1 MSLHPLRFHS
11 PLDLARERDENVGP
25 HLSSAWKLAHALV
38 ALIALALALA
48 CLVRAQAQPTRALP
62 QLAFAYPAGGQQGAT
77 FTVAVGGQHLA
88 GTSAAIFSTPGI
100 TARVT
105 GHERPLLQK
114 EINELREKLQVLQD
128 KRAAHRGDPTK
139 PAFTAEDEL
148 TSAAIRQTLATR
160 GNRQVAPAL
169 AETVTLEITI
179 LTHAPV
185 GDHEFRLRTPAGLSP
200 PLVFCVGELPEATS
214 DAATATSAREAI
226 RIRKPDAAGRLG
238 MARAVSLPAVINGQ
252 ILPGE
257 VDRYSFSARQGQRLT
272 FAVAARTLIP
282 YLADAVPGWFQA
294 TLALFDANGRELAY
308 ADDDRFNPDPVIAC
322 EIPADGTYLLE
333 IKDAIYRGREDFVYR
348 LTAGELPLVR
358 SVFPLGVRTGESVP
372 VALEGWN
379 LPSSALEIAEATR
392 PSGTYLLSVRGHGT
406 QSNAVRFAVDSRP
419 SSRETDCNDTPA
431 DAQAMTLP
439 ATVDGRI
446 ERAGDVDFFRF
457 TGAAGQEVVAEVFA
471 RRLGSPID
479 STLSLTDADGRR
491 LAANDD
497 SDDKGFG
504 LLTHHADSR
513 LRFSLPA
520 DGDYLLRIDDAQHK
534 GGPDHGYRLVL
545 GSPQPDF
552 DLRVVPSTINVRA
565 GATTAFTVHAL
576 RRDGFRGEIVL
587 GLQHAPPG
595 FMLTG
600 VRLPAGEDIVRVTLK
615 APANASENTFAL
627 TVVGRA
633 TVDGRTLVRR
643 AQGADNRM
651 QAFAYQHLVSAKE
664 LRVGVAGRAS
674 TPRPR
679 PKQPGSP

>member
-1 MSLHPLRFHS
+1 MSLHPLRFLF
-11 PLDLARERDENVGP
+11 PFEPAREPDEPAGP
-25 HLSSAWKLAHALV
+25 HLSSTWKLAHVLV
-38 ALIALALALA
+38 ALMALALALA
-48 CLVRAQAQPTRALP
+48 CLVRAQPQPTRALP

-100 TARVT
+100 IARVT
-105 GHERPLLQK
+105 GHERPLTQK
-114 EINELREKLQVLQD
+114 EINDLRERLQALQD
-128 KRAAHRGDPTK
+128 KCTAHRADPTK
-139 PAFTAEDEL
+139 PAFTADDES

-179 LTHAPV
+179 LDHAPV

-200 PLVFCVGELPEATS
+200 PLAFCVGELPEFTS
-214 DAATATSAREAI
+214 DVATATSAREI
-226 RIRKPDAAGRLG
+226 TRIRPPDAAGRLRT
-238 MARAVSLPAVINGQ
+238 ARAVSLPAVINGQ

-257 VDRYSFSARQGQRLT
+257 VDRFAFSARQGQRLT

-294 TLALFDANGRELAY
+294 TLAVFDSNGRELAY
-308 ADDDRFNPDPVIAC
+308 ADDERFNPDPVIAC

-333 IKDAIYRGREDFVYR
+333 IKDALYRGREDFVYR
-348 LTAGELPLVR
+348 ITAGELPLVR
-358 SVFPLGVRTGESVP
+358 SVFPLGVRAGESAP

-379 LPSSALEIAEATR
+379 LPSSSLEIAEATR
-392 PSGTYLLSVRGHGT
+392 PPGTYLLSVRGHGS

-431 DAQAMTLP
+431 EAQRVTFP

-457 TGAAGQEVVAEVFA
+457 TGAAGQEVVAEVLA
-471 RRLGSPID
+471 RRLGSPVD
-479 STLSLTDADGRR
+479 STLSLSDAGGRR

-497 SDDKGFG
+497 SEDKGLG

-513 LRFSLPA
+513 LRFKLPA
-520 DGDYLLRIDDAQHK
+520 DGDYVLRLDDAQQQ
-534 GGPDHGYRLVL
+534 GGPDYGYRLVL
-545 GSPQPDF
+545 GAPQPDF
-552 DLRVVPSTINVRA
+552 DLRVVPSTLNVHA
-565 GATTAFTVHAL
+565 GATTTFMVHAL
-576 RRDGFRGEIVL
+576 RRDGFRGEIDL

-595 FMLTG
+595 FVLTG
-600 VRLPAGEDIVRVTLK
+600 ARLPAGEDTLRVTLK
-615 APANASENTFAL
+615 APSNASGSTFAL

-633 TVDGRTLVRR
+633 TVDGRPLVRR
-643 AQGADNRM
+643 AQAADNRM

-664 LRVGVAGRAS
+664 LRVGVTSRAS

-679 PKQPGSP
+679 AKQPGTP